1 MEAKQKDQDY
11 RIRLLVCCGYTL
23 FREGIMAILRH
34 QPSVEIVGEAWYGV
48 QAIHQVERLH
58 PDIVLMDN
66 SLPDISG
73 FEATRRIKQIDK
85 NIRILILTT
94 QDTELVERCLK
105 FGASGYVYK
114 DGPASQLLHA
124 IEVVQQG
131 GKYLDP
137 GSYREVI

>member
-1 MEAKQKDQDY
+1 MEANQHEQDH

-34 QPSVEIVGEAWYGV
+34 HQTVEISVEDMHGV
-48 QAIHQVERLH
+48 QAIHQAERHH
-58 PDIVLMDN
+58 PEIVLMDN
-66 SLPDISG
+66 TLSDISG

-94 QDTELVERCLK
+94 HDTELVERCLK

-114 DGPASQLLHA
+114 DGTASQLLHA
-124 IEVVQQG
+124 IEVV
-131 GKYLDP
+131 
-137 GSYREVI
+137 